1 MIPPHQYTSTLNIV
15 HYWEFANQSAPLY
28 TLLENTQL
36 RIMMKIWKQDLSLNQ
51 LNAINQGTMAEFL
64 GICFT
69 EIGDNYLVATMPANE
84 RTLQPAGIVHGGA
97 NVALAESVASLAA
110 NLTIDRSLYRAVG
123 QEINANHIR
132 PVSTGLV
139 TATAKP
145 LHLGVTSQVW
155 HIEIVNAD
163 GKLTCISRMTAA
175 IIKARKV

>member
-1 MIPPHQYTSTLNIV
+1 
-15 HYWEFANQSAPLY
+15 
-28 TLLENTQL
+28 
-36 RIMMKIWKQDLSLNQ
+36 MKIWKQDMTIEQ
-51 LNAINQGTMAEFL
+51 LNSINTGTMADFL
-64 GICFT
+64 GIRFT
-69 EIGDNYLVATMPANE
+69 EIGDNFLVATMPANE

-110 NLTIDRSLYRAVG
+110 NLTIDRNLYRAVG

-175 IIKARKV
+175 IIKARKK